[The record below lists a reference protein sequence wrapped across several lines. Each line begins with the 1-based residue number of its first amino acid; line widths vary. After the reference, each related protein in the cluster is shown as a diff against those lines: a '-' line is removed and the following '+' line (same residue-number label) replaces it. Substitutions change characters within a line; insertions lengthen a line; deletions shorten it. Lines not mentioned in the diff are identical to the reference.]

1 MTEDINWRNIINDID
16 IDLPSDGID
25 ASTLESIPKNVP
37 ELEDVG
43 DFSKLTTEV
52 YFFVDKKTK
61 KTYTMQKHWMTEYG
75 EVPLRM
81 VLLSL
86 KKKKS

>member
-16 IDLPSDGID
+16 IDLPSDGLD
-25 ASTLESIPKNVP
+25 ANILEAIPTNVP
-37 ELEDVG
+37 ALEDMG

-75 EVPLRM
+75 EVPLRL